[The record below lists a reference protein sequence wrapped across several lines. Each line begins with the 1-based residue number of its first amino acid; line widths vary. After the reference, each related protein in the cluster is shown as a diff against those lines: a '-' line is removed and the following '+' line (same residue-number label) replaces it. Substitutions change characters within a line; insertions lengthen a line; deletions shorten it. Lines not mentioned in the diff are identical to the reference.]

1 MTMTASNDTSTAD
14 REIVISRVVEAPRE
28 LVWQAWTQP
37 EHVAQWWGPDGFTS
51 TIQEMDV
58 RVGGVFRLV
67 MHGMGQDFPNLMT
80 YIEVEKPERL
90 VYDHGNG
97 ELDDP
102 NKFHV
107 TVTFVER
114 DGKTEVTMR
123 SLFATAEAR
132 DYVVREFGAIEGGRQ
147 HLARLAEHLAQMQG

>member
-1 MTMTASNDTSTAD
+1 MTMTASDNTSTAD

-37 EHVAQWWGPDGFTS
+37 EHVAQWWGPNGFTS

-58 RVGGVFRLV
+58 RVGGVFRMI
-67 MHGMGQDFPNLMT
+67 MHGMGQDFPNVMT
-80 YIEVEKPERL
+80 YLEVVEPERL

-97 ELDDP
+97 EAGDP
-102 NKFHV
+102 NQFHV
-107 TVTFVER
+107 TVTFAEQ

-123 SLFATAEAR
+123 SLFATPEAR
-132 DYVVREFGAIEGGRQ
+132 DYVAREFGAIEGGRQ
-147 HLARLAEHLAQMQG
+147 HLARLAEHLAQMQA

>member
-1 MTMTASNDTSTAD
+1 MTMTASDNASTAG

-37 EHVAQWWGPDGFTS
+37 EHVAQWWGPNGFTS

-58 RVGGVFRLV
+58 RVGGVFRMV
-67 MHGMGQDFPNLMT
+67 MHGMGQDFPNVMT
-80 YIEVEKPERL
+80 YLEVERPARL

-97 ELDDP
+97 EPDDP

-107 TVTFVER
+107 TVTFVEQ

-132 DYVVREFGAIEGGRQ
+132 DFVVREFGAIEGGRQ
-147 HLARLAEHLAQMQG
+147 HLARLSEHLSGMRA